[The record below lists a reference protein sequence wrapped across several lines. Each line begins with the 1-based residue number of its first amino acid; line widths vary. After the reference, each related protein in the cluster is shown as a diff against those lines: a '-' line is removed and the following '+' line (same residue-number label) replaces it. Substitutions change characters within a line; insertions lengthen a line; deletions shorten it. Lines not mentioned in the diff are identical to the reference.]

1 LQETTP
7 NLNQMPA
14 PMIETAR
21 LRMRPFE
28 RGDVEELYCIFT
40 VAGIR
45 QYLLDDRIVPREW
58 VEEEIAA
65 SIARFES
72 CSAGLFGVY
81 LKENR
86 TLIGFCGFRP
96 FFEPPELQLLY
107 GLLPAC
113 WSKGLATE
121 AARAMI
127 AFGFQELDLDRV
139 TASADA
145 ANAASLRVM
154 EKAGMAFDR
163 RTTMEGLE
171 TLFYV
176 AYRKPLR

>member
-1 LQETTP
+1 ML
-7 NLNQMPA
+7 A

-28 RGDVEELYCIFT
+28 RGDADELHRIFT
-40 VAGIR
+40 DAGIR

-72 CSAGLFGVY
+72 GSAGLFCVY
-81 LKENR
+81 SKEDE

-127 AFGFQELDLDRV
+127 AFGFQELAFDRV

-145 ANAASLRVM
+145 ANAASLRVL
-154 EKAGMAFDR
+154 EKAGMVFDR
-163 RTTMEGLE
+163 RATIDGLE

-176 AYRKPLR
+176 ACRKTLT

>member
-1 LQETTP
+1 
-7 NLNQMPA
+7 
-14 PMIETAR
+14 MIETAR

-28 RGDVEELYCIFT
+28 RGDVDELHRVFIAPGVRRF
-40 VAGIR
+40 
-45 QYLLDDRIVPREW
+45 LLDDRIVPREW

-72 CSAGLFGVY
+72 GSSGLFCVY
-81 LKENR
+81 SKEDE

-127 AFGFQELDLDRV
+127 AFGFQELAFDRV

-145 ANAASLRVM
+145 ANAASLRVL
-154 EKAGMAFDR
+154 EKAGMVFDR
-163 RTTMEGLE
+163 RATIDGLE

-176 AYRKPLR
+176 AYRKPLT

>member
-1 LQETTP
+1 
-7 NLNQMPA
+7 MRA

-28 RGDVEELYCIFT
+28 RGDVDELHRVFINP
-40 VAGIR
+40 GIR
-45 QYLLDDRIVPREW
+45 RFLLDDRIVPREW

-72 CSAGLFGVY
+72 GSSGLFCVY
-81 LKENR
+81 SKEDE

-107 GLLPAC
+107 GLLPSR

-127 AFGFQELDLDRV
+127 AFGFQELAFDRV

-145 ANAASLRVM
+145 ANAASLRVL
-154 EKAGMAFDR
+154 EKVGMAFDR
-163 RTTMEGLE
+163 RVTMDGLE

-176 AYRKPLR
+176 AYRKTLT